1 MDFFLI
7 PAVILVLVGGKI
19 FPPGKT
25 DPEPFAISKT
35 RAVCGLC
42 TLLVFY
48 RHMGQYLD
56 LDGAHDQIFAAVDSF
71 LRQAIVVPYFFFSG
85 YGITVQILRKGQ
97 AYVRSIPRKR
107 VLKIWLHFALAVL
120 LFVLLNR
127 ALSIEYDPLETAL
140 AFTGWTDVGNSNW
153 YIFTILVLYLM
164 TWLAFRLVRNTEA
177 AAWALAL
184 FASLYFTIVYPWTS
198 AQWYSTGAVYPLG
211 VLFAVYG
218 ERITEKIRKDSRYAV
233 PGAGAA
239 LLAGIGS
246 VLLLGAVAEDWSGW
260 YNLPAALAALCMA
273 FLLYKVSVGNKVL
286 DFLGKYM
293 FEIYILQRLPMIAF
307 SGLGWDPYVYVLASM
322 AATLVLAVIF
332 RVFMDRLD
340 GRIRAFH

>member
-7 PAVILVLVGGKI
+7 PAVILVLAGGKI

-71 LRQAIVVPYFFFSG
+71 LRQAIVVPYLFFSG

-97 AYVRSIPRKR
+97 EYVRSIPRKR

-164 TWLAFRLVRNTEA
+164 T
-177 AAWALAL
+177 
-184 FASLYFTIVYPWTS
+184 
-198 AQWYSTGAVYPLG
+198 
-211 VLFAVYG
+211 
-218 ERITEKIRKDSRYAV
+218 
-233 PGAGAA
+233 
-239 LLAGIGS
+239 
-246 VLLLGAVAEDWSGW
+246 
-260 YNLPAALAALCMA
+260 
-273 FLLYKVSVGNKVL
+273 
-286 DFLGKYM
+286 
-293 FEIYILQRLPMIAF
+293 
-307 SGLGWDPYVYVLASM
+307 
-322 AATLVLAVIF
+322 
-332 RVFMDRLD
+332 
-340 GRIRAFH
+340 